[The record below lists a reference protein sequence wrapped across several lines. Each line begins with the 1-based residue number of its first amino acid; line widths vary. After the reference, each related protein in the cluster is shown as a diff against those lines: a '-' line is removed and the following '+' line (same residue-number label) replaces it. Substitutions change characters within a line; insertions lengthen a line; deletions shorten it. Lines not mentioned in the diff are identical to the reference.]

1 MRSLLIAP
9 LILITASA
17 QSIAQTVERHESTH
31 VYQSISDDAV
41 LIVTPYGDQDEFLA
55 YFENFESPLDN
66 KAKLY
71 KKETTAQHSE
81 EGFYLR
87 LKGSDQI
94 NIQDKGRSVLT
105 NGSLIPYIEVLD
117 GRKPATKMVFRER
130 AGTFEADK
138 ALSRYKAYQGLANSK
153 TEASKQIDAAR
164 TKFEKSC
171 DTKAKLTIDWPAF
184 EKQDMKTAPGMLQ
197 GHLAALAEICST
209 DEDYLA
215 AIKSIKEVNVT
226 PAKSRGEHRV
236 SHNGNTLSI
245 EFDDTS
251 ANVAD
256 VGRELILKAI

>member
-1 MRSLLIAP
+1 MRSLLFAP
-9 LILITASA
+9 LLLISASV
-17 QSIAQTVERHESTH
+17 QTIAQTVERHESTN
-31 VYQSISDDAV
+31 VYQSISDDAL

-81 EGFYLR
+81 DGFYFR

-94 NIQDKGRSVLT
+94 NIQNKGRSILT

-138 ALSRYKAYQGLANSK
+138 AVNRYKAYQGLANSK
-153 TEASKQIDAAR
+153 IEANKQIDAAR
-164 TKFEKSC
+164 MNFEKTC
-171 DTKAKLTIDWPAF
+171 NTTAKLTIDWPAF
-184 EKQDMKTAPGMLQ
+184 EKQDMKSAPGMLQ
-197 GHLAALAEICST
+197 GHLVALAEICSM
-209 DEDYLA
+209 DNDYLA
-215 AIKSIKEVNVT
+215 AIQSIKEVNVT
-226 PAKSRGEHRV
+226 PAKARGDHRV
-236 SHNGNTLSI
+236 THNGNILSI